1 MDRNNIENMTII
13 EYNVNEHEVCSLK
26 GEYKM
31 DGNTKN
37 IRLKQLR
44 KESKITQEQL
54 ANYLDV
60 DQSMITKL
68 ENGTRN
74 LSVTLIEK
82 ICNLFGCSDT
92 YLMGVEDDYIP
103 LNFAFRSNGIQ
114 SEDLESIAAVNKIVM
129 NIRYMNEM
137 IGD

>member
-1 MDRNNIENMTII
+1 MSRII
-13 EYNVNEHEVCSLK
+13 RSEPISFICWDK
-26 GEYKM
+26 
-31 DGNTKN
+31 
-37 IRLKQLR
+37 KQLR

>member
-1 MDRNNIENMTII
+1 MPGTI
-13 EYNVNEHEVCSLK
+13 
-26 GEYKM
+26 
-31 DGNTKN
+31 KN

-74 LSVTLIEK
+74 LNVTLIEK
-82 ICNLFGCSDT
+82 ICNLFGCSEA
-92 YLMGVEDDYIP
+92 YLLGEDDVYIP

-114 SEDLESIAAVNKIVM
+114 SEDLESIAAINKIVM
-129 NIRYMNEM
+129 DIRYMNERLE
-137 IGD
+137 DE

>member
-1 MDRNNIENMTII
+1 MPGTI
-13 EYNVNEHEVCSLK
+13 
-26 GEYKM
+26 
-31 DGNTKN
+31 KN

-74 LSVTLIEK
+74 LNVTLIEK
-82 ICNLFGCSDT
+82 ICNLFGCSEA
-92 YLMGVEDDYIP
+92 YLLGEDDVYIP
-103 LNFAFRSNGIQ
+103 LNFAFRSNAIQ
-114 SEDLESIAAVNKIVM
+114 SEDLESIAAINKIVM
-129 NIRYMNEM
+129 DIRYMNERLE
-137 IGD
+137 DE